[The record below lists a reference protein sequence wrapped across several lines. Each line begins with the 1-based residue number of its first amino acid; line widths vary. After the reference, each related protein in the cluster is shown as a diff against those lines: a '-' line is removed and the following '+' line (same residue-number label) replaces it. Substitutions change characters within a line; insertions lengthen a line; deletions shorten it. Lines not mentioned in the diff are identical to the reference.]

1 MRKSSPCFIIIN
13 FIVLVCGCSLQKET
27 RINRGLQNLTAR
39 YNIIFNANNLIAQR
53 EDELA
58 IGYTDRYDDFL
69 RVFPDTGGCTDAKIP
84 DSVIKKAQV
93 IISDKSQSNYVGE
106 AYFLE
111 GQASYFKCDFYNA
124 IEYFDYVYHTYP
136 KATTLGIKARSWKAR
151 TLMLSG
157 EEELAGRL
165 LDSAIKLND
174 TLKKPDPI
182 AYETKLLWSVNEGE
196 YAGAEK
202 LAQKA
207 LDLGLPKRQEWRI
220 RFLLAQLQEINK
232 KNNEAYANYTKI
244 EHSNAPFEMAFNA
257 SLNKIRIIDAADG
270 RKVDR
275 SIRMIQLLKDDKNR
289 DFQDQIYYQ
298 IAQLKQAE
306 KKYDEAEKYYNLS
319 IKNSTKNQTQK
330 GLAYLRLAELSIS
343 RNSDYIAAGGFYE
356 DALTNLPQTYPGYL
370 LIKKKAQNLQFISG
384 KTGIISREDTLQML
398 AKLPE
403 ADRITKIAQIADSQV
418 KKEQIQNTGV
428 FSGYAEPNM
437 ESPQTQIT
445 TVGAFYFDNTN
456 AVSQGFSSFKRRW
469 GDRKLADNWR
479 SSTKG
484 QPELVPTAALAP
496 DPDSFTNGL
505 PPGVLPNTQSVDQ
518 LKAGYSKD
526 LPISPAL
533 LQQSNTR
540 IIAALLDLAN
550 YYRDELLDTAE
561 TIKTYQTLLLRFPDY
576 GDKPSVYYNLFR
588 LNQEK
593 NAVKSTTYR
602 DTLTRLYP
610 QSSYTQAIN
619 DPEYFNKMSQAS
631 AGIILAYEKV
641 YDLYA
646 GRDYKATVDQAD
658 TFAGQTPGT
667 VFSPQVA
674 YLKAIATGHL
684 QKLDVFETALKNIV
698 TLYPNDRLVVPLIKQ
713 HLTYIDSNRTA
724 MVKRPVALLDHDPN
738 EPPFFEQEEA
748 VFATGNSQSPMRKSA
763 DRAIKQPVIPVNPNA
778 EKTTVKPASE
788 NDAVKAAP
796 EKPAETEIN
805 NTPFSL
811 GESTN
816 YYFVINV
823 ASANVNLSSS
833 RFGIGQFN
841 RANFQGDNI
850 KHQLKIVGSTNQLIY
865 VGRFF
870 SLDAVKDYARNIAPL
885 IPEIMKVPKEQ
896 YTFFVTTQENLD
908 KLADKNLLQQYMG
921 FYEKFILK

>member
-1 MRKSSPCFIIIN
+1 M
-13 FIVLVCGCSLQKET
+13 
-27 RINRGLQNLTAR
+27 
-39 YNIIFNANNLIAQR
+39 AQR

-58 IGYTDRYDDFL
+58 LGYVDRYDDFL
-69 RVFPDTGGCTDAKIP
+69 RVFPDTGGCADAKIP

-93 IISDKSQSNYVGE
+93 VISDKSQSNYVGE
-106 AYFLE
+106 AYFLM

-124 IEYFDYVYHTYP
+124 VEYFDYVYHNYP
-136 KATTLGIKARSWKAR
+136 KETALGIKARSWKAR

-157 EEELAGRL
+157 EEDFAGRL
-165 LDSAIKLND
+165 LDSTIKLND

-182 AYETKLLWSVNEGE
+182 AYETKLLWSVNDGE
-196 YAGAEK
+196 YADAEK
-202 LAQKA
+202 MAQKA
-207 LDLGLPKRQEWRI
+207 LDAGLSKRQEWRI

-232 KNNEAYANYTKI
+232 KTNEAYTNYTKI
-244 EHSNAPFEMAFNA
+244 ERSNAPFEMAFNA
-257 SLNKIRIIDAADG
+257 SLNKIRIADAADG

-275 SIRMIQLLKDDKNR
+275 TTRMLQLLKDDKNR

-306 KKYDEAEKYYNLS
+306 KKYTEAEKYYNLS
-319 IKNSTKNQTQK
+319 IKAGTKNQVQK

-343 RNSDYIAAGGFYE
+343 HNSDYVAAGGYYE
-356 DALTNLPQTYPGYL
+356 DALTNLPQTYPGYV
-370 LIKKKAQNLQFISG
+370 LIRKKAQNLQFISG
-384 KTGIISREDTLQML
+384 KTSIISREDTLQML
-398 AKLPE
+398 AKMPE
-403 ADRITKIAQIADSQV
+403 AERISKIAQMADSQV

-428 FSGYAEPNM
+428 FSGYAEPATM
-437 ESPQTQIT
+437 ENPQTQVT

-484 QPELVPTAALAP
+484 QAELVPTAAIAP
-496 DPDSFTNGL
+496 DPDKMSSAML
-505 PPGVLPNTQSVDQ
+505 PPGVLPNSQSVDQ

-526 LPISPAL
+526 LPTSPAL
-533 LQQSNTR
+533 VEQSNTR
-540 IIAALLDLAN
+540 IIGALLDLAN

-561 TIKTYQTLLLRFPDY
+561 TIKTYQTLLQRFPNY
-576 GDKPSVYYNLFR
+576 ADKPSVYYNLYR

-593 NAVKSTTYR
+593 APAKSASYR
-602 DTLTRLYP
+602 DSLTKLFP
-610 QSSYTQAIN
+610 QSSYTKAIN

-631 AGIILAYEKV
+631 AGIIQAYEKV
-641 YDLYA
+641 YDVYA
-646 GRDYKATVDQAD
+646 KLDYASTVQQAD
-658 TFAGQTPGT
+658 NFSGQMRGT
-667 VFSPQVA
+667 VFNPQVA

-684 QKLDVFETALKNIV
+684 QKLDVFEKALKDIV
-698 TLYPNDRLVVPLIKQ
+698 AAYPSDRLVVPLIKQ
-713 HLTYIDSNRTA
+713 HLNYIDSNRVA
-724 MVKRPVALLDHDPN
+724 MAKRPVALLDRDPN

-748 VFATGNSQSPMRKSA
+748 VFATENQQLAVTKPVTPAKQSAPVTP
-763 DRAIKQPVIPVNPNA
+763 QP
-778 EKTTVKPASE
+778 EKTAAKPAQE
-788 NDAVKAAP
+788 NPVVKTAP
-796 EKPAETEIN
+796 EKPAETEVN

-811 GESTN
+811 AESTN

-823 ASANVNLSSS
+823 ASASVNLSSS

-850 KHQLKIVGSTNQLIY
+850 KHQLKTVGGTNQLIY

-896 YTFFVTTQENLD
+896 YTFFVITQENLD
-908 KLADKNLLQQYMG
+908 KLADKNLLQQYLG